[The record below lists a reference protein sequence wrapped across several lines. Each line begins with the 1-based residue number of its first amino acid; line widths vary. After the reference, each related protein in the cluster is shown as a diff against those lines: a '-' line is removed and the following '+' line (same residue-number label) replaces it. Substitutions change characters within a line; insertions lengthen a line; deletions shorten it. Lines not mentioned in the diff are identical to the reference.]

1 MFGLKYAKTF
11 SFYITFKLTMYLL
24 EVIEMILELDKGNC
38 GLFTPFPVLGIYI
51 LPTVPTLGV
60 TSRTQPS
67 ESKEY

>member
-1 MFGLKYAKTF
+1 
-11 SFYITFKLTMYLL
+11 MYLL